1 MGNFKEIAKLVKEKR
16 IMNNL
21 SQKDISEML
30 GYKNPQMIS
39 NIERAKCS
47 IPEKNIKQLSDALKI
62 EPEWIVWAMIAD
74 YSNRLKGEL
83 K

>member
-1 MGNFKEIAKLVKEKR
+1 MGSFKEIAKIVKEKR
-16 IMNNL
+16 MMNNL
-21 SQKDISEML
+21 SQKDVSVML

-47 IPEKNIKQLSDALKI
+47 IPEKNIKQLSEILKI
-62 EPEWIVWAMIAD
+62 ESEWIVWAMIAD
-74 YSNRLKGEL
+74 YSSKLKDGM